1 MNKKIKT
8 LIILMA
14 ACILILTACSV
25 KNQNKAHYSLE
36 EGKKIKDT
44 YYYDVE
50 EDFKAMSLEID
61 LELEK
66 GEVEFELIDPNGE
79 IQWTDKVDA
88 RKDFKEK
95 KEFKKIVGRWD
106 LIFKSINES
115 GEGELNLEFNRK

>member
-1 MNKKIKT
+1 
-8 LIILMA
+8 MA
-14 ACILILTACSV
+14 ACILILIACTV